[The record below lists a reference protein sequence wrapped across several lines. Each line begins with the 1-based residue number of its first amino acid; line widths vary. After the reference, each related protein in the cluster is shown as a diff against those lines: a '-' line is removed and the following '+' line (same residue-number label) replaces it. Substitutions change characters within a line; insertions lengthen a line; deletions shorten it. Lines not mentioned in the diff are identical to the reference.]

1 MEMAWQSHLLPPLIA
16 VWSAVALVTCQDK
29 YMHEISFIGNNR
41 VLWLMKAEREVMVLT
56 SAGGFHLLMADSVKV
71 T

>member
-1 MEMAWQSHLLPPLIA
+1 
-16 VWSAVALVTCQDK
+16 
-29 YMHEISFIGNNR
+29 MHEISFIGNNR